1 MLRRV
6 GQQICKSLLT
16 LAVGGMAAAAGAAQ
30 AGSLTIELS
39 GVTSTAGNVL
49 VSICDEAR
57 FRGQC
62 AEGRMVQAAR
72 GTVTVVFADLAP
84 GRYAAKAFHDEND
97 NRKLDTTAAGIP
109 TEGIGFS
116 NNAPAN
122 FGPARFGDAAFEMGA
137 GDQKIRFRINY

>member
-1 MLRRV
+1 MLRPV
-6 GQQICKSLLT
+6 GQRIGKSLLALT
-16 LAVGGMAAAAGAAQ
+16 AAMAAAAGAAQ
-30 AGSLTIELS
+30 AGSLTVELS

-49 VSICDEAR
+49 VSICEEAR

-62 AEGRMVQAAR
+62 AESRMVQAAR

-97 NRKLDTTAAGIP
+97 NRKLDTTAEGIP

-116 NNAPAN
+116 NNAPSS
-122 FGPARFGDAAFEMGA
+122 FGPARFGDAVFEMGA